1 MYNYGMESAMGSRFK
16 EPYIDDRGQAV
27 QAWGLPQELLQNR
40 QADLAA
46 ILPKDVAELLDEIVA
61 DVDATQ
67 ELVFS
72 MILATSAIAVQ
83 GVFNVQ
89 HPNADMKPIPASL
102 FVIGIAGSAQRKSTV
117 LECLTEEFENY
128 QKSES
133 KSDIRIKV
141 QEAQYRGWSKKY
153 EKICTQIE
161 ENFDDPEKVTEFEGK
176 LEELETVKPERGK
189 SGRNLINRDASLSA
203 LLQGTEMQSPNTSS
217 VLLETRDMLS
227 LLRGWIGTLNLLWDG
242 ATIKRDRTTMES
254 VLQFDPRFS
263 LTWVIQPKRWK
274 QYLLENGEDFLE
286 SGLGGRVLAVT
297 CPDRK
302 PTGEIRRH
310 SIARNARDRHN
321 ARIRKLIVMFDEN
334 LKSGKVNER
343 AELTRSSGANE
354 LFMNVRSWIDCNLD
368 NYGYFK
374 EIREFGGRCA
384 ENIMRVAGVLHVIAG
399 CNGTEISEDVM
410 RSAILVMRFLADQH
424 LKMFGDLRKPVGE
437 LYAEKVEQFLWQ
449 CFNSGERRPIS
460 VRTIQQRVGS
470 REMRTKREYVTDALE
485 ILARKSIVGP
495 ICGRGGSIVAVAL
508 NWDYFSRLNRPVGFL
523 SST

>member
-1 MYNYGMESAMGSRFK
+1 MYNYGMESAMGSRFN
-16 EPYIDDRGQAV
+16 EPVDGELAV
-27 QAWGLPQELLQNR
+27 QAWGLPQELLQNH
-40 QADLAA
+40 QVDLAA

-61 DVDATQ
+61 DVGATQ

-102 FVIGIAGSAQRKSTV
+102 FVIGIAGSTQRKSTV
-117 LECLTEEFENY
+117 LECLTEEFEAY

-161 ENFDDPEKVTEFEGK
+161 ENFDDPEKVTELQGK

-189 SGRNLINRDASLSA
+189 SGINLINRDTSLPA
-203 LLQGTEMQSPNTSS
+203 LLDGTEMQSPNTSS
-217 VLLETRDMLS
+217 VLHEARDMLS
-227 LLRGWIGTLNLLWDG
+227 QLRRWMATLNLLWDG
-242 ATIKRDRTTMES
+242 ATIKRDRPATKP
-254 VLQFDPRFS
+254 VFQFEPRFS
-263 LTWVIQPKRWK
+263 LAWLTQSTRWK
-274 QYLLENGEDFLE
+274 EYLLENGGDFLE

-354 LFMNVRSWIDCNLD
+354 LFMKVRSWIDFNLD
-368 NYGYFK
+368 CSGYFK
-374 EIREFGGRCA
+374 DIPEFGGRCA
-384 ENIMRVAGVLHVIAG
+384 ENIMRIAAVLHAIAG
-399 CNGTEISEDVM
+399 CNGTEISEDIM

-424 LKMFGDLRKPVGE
+424 LTMCGDLRKPAGE
-437 LYAEKVEQFLWQ
+437 LYAKKVEQYLLL
-449 CFNSGERRPIS
+449 CFNSGMRQPIP
-460 VRTIQQRVGS
+460 VRMIQQNVGS
-470 REMRTKREYVTDALE
+470 REMRKKREYVTDALE

-495 ICGRGGSIVAVAL
+495 IYGRGGSIVAVNL
-508 NWDYFSRLNRPVGFL
+508 NWDHFSRLNRPVGFL
-523 SST
+523 SCT